1 MKINKKI
8 AKGENMDNVKVTIN
22 GNIIEV
28 TSGTSLEELSKL
40 YQDDFKYEIILAK
53 VDGIYEELTT
63 TLHRDCTVEFLDLTE
78 KGANQVYLNGLIY
91 LVIYATKKLFGQQI
105 EIKVN
110 HSIDKGLYIET
121 GRRISEDSLEKLDME
136 MRKIVQDDLPI
147 NKVTVTRFDA
157 MDYFEN
163 TGDLVK
169 KEIMNYIPSTHV
181 TLYKL
186 GPFYNYLYSQ
196 MPINTKCLSHFELTY
211 LHRNGFVLRF
221 PTIYMKDGIKEYQH
235 REKVFNL
242 FKESREWAKLLH
254 LENVVDLN
262 KRVSES
268 KIEEL
273 IRIDELVKNA
283 KLLELAKLIVS
294 KKNKVKLVLL
304 AGPSST
310 GKTTTTNKLVLC
322 LKSLGCNPKMISM
335 DDYFV
340 DRDHTPVDE
349 EGEPDFERLEAVD
362 LSLFEQ
368 TIKKLIA
375 GEKTVVPTYN
385 FILGKKE
392 FKEEMELEEDD
403 ILLIEGIHA
412 LNPKVLE
419 HVPKEEKLRIY
430 LSALTELNI
439 DNHTRVSTTD
449 NRLLRRIVRDNR
461 TRGNSVESTLDKWK
475 KVRAGEEKYIFPY
488 QDDSDYTYNTAMIY
502 ELGVLKT
509 FVEPLLYSVPPES
522 PYYNEALRLINFLR
536 IFLPISSESIPE
548 DSILREFIGGGCF
561 KI

>member
-1 MKINKKI
+1 M
-8 AKGENMDNVKVTIN
+8 NMDSVKVTIN
-22 GNIIEV
+22 GNTLEV
-28 TSGTSLEELSKL
+28 TKGTTLEELSKL
-40 YQDDFKYEIILAK
+40 YQNDFKYEIILAK
-53 VDGIYEELTT
+53 VDGLYEELTKVIT
-63 TLHRDCTVEFLDLTE
+63 RDCAIEFFDLTE

-91 LVIYATKKLFGQQI
+91 LVIYATKKLFGNQI

-110 HSIDKGLYIET
+110 HSLDKGLYIET
-121 GRRISEDSLEKLDME
+121 NRRITEESIQKLEME

-147 NKVTVTRFDA
+147 TKVTVTRFDA
-157 MDYFEN
+157 MNYFEKI
-163 TGDLVK
+163 GDK
-169 KEIMNYIPSTHV
+169 TKRDIMTYIPSTHV

-211 LHRNGFVLRF
+211 LHRNGFILRF
-221 PTIYMKDGIKEYQH
+221 PTIYMKDGIKPYQH
-235 REKVFNL
+235 REKIYNL
-242 FKESREWAKLLH
+242 FKESREWAKLLN

-268 KIEEL
+268 KIEDL
-273 IRIDELVKNA
+273 IRMDELVKNA
-283 KLLELAKLIVS
+283 KLLELAKNIAL
-294 KKNKVKLVLL
+294 KKDKTKIVLL
-304 AGPSST
+304 SGPSST

-340 DRDHTPVDE
+340 NREETPIDE
-349 EGEPDFERLEAVD
+349 EGNPDYERLETVD
-362 LSLFEQ
+362 LALFEK

-375 GEKTVVPTYN
+375 GEETEVPTYN

-392 FKEEMELEEDD
+392 FKSKMKLDEGDL
-403 ILLIEGIHA
+403 LLIEGIHA
-412 LNPKVLE
+412 LNPKVLS
-419 HVPKEEKLRIY
+419 HIPKEEKITVY

-461 TRGNSVESTLDKWK
+461 TRGNSVEDTLEKWK
-475 KVRAGEEKYIFPY
+475 KVRNGEELYIFPY
-488 QDDSDYTYNTAMIY
+488 QDVADYTYNTAMIY

-509 FVEPLLYSVPPES
+509 YVEPLLYSVSPES
-522 PYYNEALRLINFLR
+522 PYYNEALRLINFLKV
-536 IFLPISSESIPE
+536 FLPIPSESIPA